1 MSTKWDC
8 KTTIKFIEEY
18 KSHDCL
24 WDFKSS
30 SYKNKHMRESAYRS
44 IVIAMAIEGFGV
56 PEVKTKIKNIRS
68 TYAQEIK
75 KIKESKK
82 SGSGVDTCYVSN
94 IQWLKELEPIYKD
107 ADSRTTFDNFEY
119 NMEVQNVSTETTEEA
134 LTNELPESQSFT
146 TQLPSQTKK
155 KRTASVLSA
164 VADLKSIHDAINK
177 SEPEDDS
184 FDMFGKSVA
193 MQLKKFLSLETSLRA
208 QSKIQNILTEMG
220 IEELHSQKRSSTPLS
235 YMNPSSVS
243 SGYETSYSNMSE
255 GSRGAFHTVEN
266 DNQNDLLHK
275 AIFQTFNSTLEYSQ

>member
-1 MSTKWDC
+1 
-8 KTTIKFIEEY
+8 
-18 KSHDCL
+18 
-24 WDFKSS
+24 
-30 SYKNKHMRESAYRS
+30 
-44 IVIAMAIEGFGV
+44 
-56 PEVKTKIKNIRS
+56 
-68 TYAQEIK
+68 
-75 KIKESKK
+75 
-82 SGSGVDTCYVSN
+82 
-94 IQWLKELEPIYKD
+94 
-107 ADSRTTFDNFEY
+107 
-119 NMEVQNVSTETTEEA
+119 MEVQNVSTETTEEA

-164 VADLKSIHDAINK
+164 VADLNSIHDAINK

-243 SGYETSYSNMSE
+243 SGYETSYSNMSDV
-255 GSRGAFHTVEN
+255 SRGAFHTVEN

-275 AIFQTFNSTLEYSQ
+275 AIFQTFNSTL